1 MLRGLKFA
9 CFAAIRAGLASAPA
23 LRSSS
28 NCSPAAVVVDTSAGH
43 ARCVSMAAE
52 MLALPFMSDKNTAL
66 INLLE
71 LGGPEAAK
79 AQVFFLEI

>member
-1 MLRGLKFA
+1 
-9 CFAAIRAGLASAPA
+9 
-23 LRSSS
+23 
-28 NCSPAAVVVDTSAGH
+28 
-43 ARCVSMAAE
+43 MAAD

-79 AQVFFLEI
+79 AQVF